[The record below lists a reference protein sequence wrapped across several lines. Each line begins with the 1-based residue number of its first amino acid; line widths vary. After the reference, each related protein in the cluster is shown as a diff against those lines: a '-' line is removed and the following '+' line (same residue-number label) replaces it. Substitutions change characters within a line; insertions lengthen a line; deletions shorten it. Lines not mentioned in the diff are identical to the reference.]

1 MKKLFATLTALLLA
15 ATAFAVTT
23 APAATAL
30 TGVQD
35 LKGTWIGTY
44 GGYEGT
50 EKVAGGR
57 ERIVITAIHA
67 GVAQGYW
74 QSKQV
79 GEKWSKKGTL
89 HLMTSQLADR
99 LLVSG
104 SDLAGTYVGTLTENG
119 ELTLAYAQDSGRFLN
134 LQISVRKQ

>member
-1 MKKLFATLTALLLA
+1 MKKLVATLTALLLA
-15 ATAFAVTT
+15 ATAFATTT

-50 EKVAGGR
+50 EKATGGQQ
-57 ERIVITAIHA
+57 RIVITAIHA

-74 QSKQV
+74 QSRSA
-79 GEKWSKKGTL
+79 GEKWSNKNTL
-89 HLMTSQLADR
+89 HLMTSQLADH
-99 LLVSG
+99 LLVAG
-104 SDLAGTYVGTLTENG
+104 SDLTGTYIGTLTENG
-119 ELTLAYAQDSGRFLN
+119 ELTLAYTQDSGRFLN
-134 LQISVRKQ
+134 LQISLRKK